1 MTKTLTK
8 HGNSYALVLD
18 RPLMDILNIRPE
30 TPLEITT
37 DGESLHIK
45 PVVQVPPAQP
55 DTAQYRMLDTENN
68 EDDRILF
75 EKAMEETNRE
85 YASVLK
91 KLAE

>member
-18 RPLMDILNIRPE
+18 RPIMDLLNIRPE

-37 DGESLHIK
+37 DGEGLHVK
-45 PVVQVPPAQP
+45 PLAQP
-55 DTAQYRMLDTENN
+55 IPVQYAMFDTENN
-68 EDDRILF
+68 PEDRALLDRV
-75 EKAMEETNRE
+75 MEETNRE